1 MRARE
6 SPNPLTVSDSSG
18 GTKWILVSRRRRAA
32 FHRGVP
38 REAEAKMQRLR
49 SLCVIASCW
58 LAIPSLRAQ
67 TKETTAAEAKDHIGD
82 LATVCGESSQRALR
96 QEFKRRTDV
105 SESRS
110 ALSERSFHDPDLGFR
125 PREVWCI
132 RE

>member
-1 MRARE
+1 
-6 SPNPLTVSDSSG
+6 
-18 GTKWILVSRRRRAA
+18 
-32 FHRGVP
+32 
-38 REAEAKMQRLR
+38 MQRLR